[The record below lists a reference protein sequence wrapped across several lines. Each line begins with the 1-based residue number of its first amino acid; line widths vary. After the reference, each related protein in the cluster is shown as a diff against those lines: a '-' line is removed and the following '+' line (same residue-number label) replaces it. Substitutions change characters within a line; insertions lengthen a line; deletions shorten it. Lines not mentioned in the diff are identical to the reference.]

1 MPELGVGFKLFLVF
15 LLIAATAF
23 FVAAEFAV
31 VKVRDSRIQQL
42 INEGNKKALNAK
54 KVTSNLDE
62 YLSACQLGI
71 TLTALGLGWLGKP
84 AVAVLFYPL
93 LAQLQLTQGTISA
106 ISFVV
111 GFSIISF
118 LHVVVGELAPK
129 TLAIQRAEKVT
140 LWLSGPLI
148 LFYKALYP
156 FIWVLNGSARIL
168 VRALGLRNI
177 SEHSES
183 HSEEEIRMIMLQ
195 SHQSGEINQTELDFT
210 NNVFLMTEKVVT
222 EIMIPRPDMVCLY
235 TNLSF
240 EENLKIVQSEKYGRY
255 PVCEGDKDHVVGY
268 IHTKDLLDLCVDK
281 SRSPSLLELIRKPLL
296 VYEFT
301 PLIDIMKKMQK
312 ERTQIAIVLD
322 EYAGTAGLVT
332 IEDILEEIVGEI
344 QDEYDQDYSPIT
356 KLQPGHYLVDG
367 RVSLADIAQ
376 ELGIYLESEDV
387 YTIGGWFMAHM
398 QGPLTEGTSF
408 EYKNNKFTVTET
420 KSNRVMK
427 IEIKEISENV
437 NIDVP

>member
-1 MPELGVGFKLFLVF
+1 MPEFGVGFKLFLVF

-31 VKVRDSRIQQL
+31 VKVRASRIQQL

-54 KVTSNLDE
+54 KVISNLDE

-93 LAQLQLTQGTISA
+93 LERLQLTQSTISA

-222 EIMIPRPDMVCLY
+222 EIMIPRPIWSVC
-235 TNLSF
+235 
-240 EENLKIVQSEKYGRY
+240 
-255 PVCEGDKDHVVGY
+255 
-268 IHTKDLLDLCVDK
+268 
-281 SRSPSLLELIRKPLL
+281 
-296 VYEFT
+296 
-301 PLIDIMKKMQK
+301 
-312 ERTQIAIVLD
+312 TQIFHL
-322 EYAGTAGLVT
+322 
-332 IEDILEEIVGEI
+332 
-344 QDEYDQDYSPIT
+344 
-356 KLQPGHYLVDG
+356 K
-367 RVSLADIAQ
+367 
-376 ELGIYLESEDV
+376 
-387 YTIGGWFMAHM
+387 
-398 QGPLTEGTSF
+398 
-408 EYKNNKFTVTET
+408 
-420 KSNRVMK
+420 K
-427 IEIKEISENV
+427 I
-437 NIDVP
+437 